1 MQAVVDIVQCGAGGG
16 TVMPVAK
23 VLAHG
28 QVTLPREV
36 RRKARIKPGDV
47 FNIEVIGP
55 GQLRLT
61 ALPALGPRE
70 LRDRYAIEGPIDEVA
85 DRAAWQEAAAGDVL
99 GS

>member
-1 MQAVVDIVQCGAGGG
+1 
-16 TVMPVAK
+16 MPVAR
-23 VLAHG
+23 VLARG

-61 ALPALGPRE
+61 ALPGLGPRE

-85 DRAAWQEAAAGDVL
+85 DRAAWQEAAAGDAR